1 MQNPNILANYSR
13 SHPLNELALHARQI
27 NWGSYVS
34 PADASTRVLSW
45 NLKNLHPPA
54 GVLNTNPSLAN
65 FQRFTSWFFHSW
77 KFSPVEKST
86 RETLNLPIL
95 STSGQIYGRY
105 RHCIAWRCNRKK
117 NFVAKWWSKDLG
129 KRKHYRWQANISC
142 TTRWLHVDDEAVL
155 TKLYVCWHVG
165 GEK

>member
-1 MQNPNILANYSR
+1 MKISLCIHVYICAIHEDKWPKNANQSN
-13 SHPLNELALHARQI
+13 SI
-27 NWGSYVS
+27 NYVYKI
-34 PADASTRVLSW
+34 PW
-45 NLKNLHPPA
+45 YI
-54 GVLNTNPSLAN
+54 LNTNPSLAN

-129 KRKHYRWQANISC
+129 KRKHYRWQANTSC